1 MTREEYNLIVK
12 ELKSKREE
20 LRLKQEDIAKK
31 CNCSFSTISS
41 IERERSVAKSRMFL
55 DYILAVGL
63 EMPSIFSEVNVE
75 SMEKFYENLPKMLKS
90 KRETIGLSLEDI
102 ATKCGI
108 SVTMLKSY
116 DRGFIDLNAVAFL
129 NYLEAVGL
137 DTSFAPAKR
146 VLDENSRVFQDVEKD
161 LKTSYNLI
169 VKKLRSKR
177 EELRLK
183 QEDIAKKCN
192 CSVSA
197 ISSIERGNQIATAV
211 ILFGYMEAVGIDVN
225 SFIADSKVSDE
236 WVRFLELLSK
246 EEQEEVLNEFK
257 NAKEIDPELLKKIES
272 MNKDE
277 QKQLNDRAEK
287 VQKVN
292 SELLDVIA
300 SMPEENQIKL
310 MQFIQIFR

>member
-1 MTREEYNLIVK
+1 MTREEYNLIVR

-20 LRLKQEDIAKK
+20 LSLKQEDIAKK
-31 CNCSFSTISS
+31 CNCCFSTISS

-161 LKTSYNLI
+161 LKTSYDLI
-169 VKKLRSKR
+169 IQKLKSKR
-177 EELRLK
+177 EELQITQL
-183 QEDIAKKCN
+183 DIAKKCN
-192 CSVSA
+192 CSFST

-211 ILFGYMEAVGIDVN
+211 NLFGYMEAVGIDVN

-257 NAKEIDPELLKKIES
+257 NAKEIDSELLKKIES

-277 QKQLNDRAEK
+277 QKQLNDRTEK

-300 SMPEENQIKL
+300 SLSEENQIKL
-310 MQFIQIFR
+310 MQFIQMFR

>member
-20 LRLKQEDIAKK
+20 LRLKQEDIA
-31 CNCSFSTISS
+31 
-41 IERERSVAKSRMFL
+41 
-55 DYILAVGL
+55 
-63 EMPSIFSEVNVE
+63 
-75 SMEKFYENLPKMLKS
+75 
-90 KRETIGLSLEDI
+90 
-102 ATKCGI
+102 TKCGI
-108 SVTMLKSY
+108 SVNTLKSY
-116 DRGFIDLNAVAFL
+116 DRGFIDLNAIAFL

-137 DTSFAPAKR
+137 ETSFALAKR

-169 VKKLRSKR
+169 VQKLKSKR
-177 EELRLK
+177 EELQLT
-183 QEDIAKKCN
+183 QLDIAKRCN
-192 CSVSA
+192 CSFST

-211 ILFGYMEAVGIDVN
+211 NLFGYMEAVGIDVN
-225 SFIADSKVSDE
+225 SFIADSKVSEE

-246 EEQEEVLNEFK
+246 EEQEELLNEFK
-257 NAKEIDPELLKKIES
+257 NAKEIDSELLKKIES
-272 MNKDE
+272 MNKEE